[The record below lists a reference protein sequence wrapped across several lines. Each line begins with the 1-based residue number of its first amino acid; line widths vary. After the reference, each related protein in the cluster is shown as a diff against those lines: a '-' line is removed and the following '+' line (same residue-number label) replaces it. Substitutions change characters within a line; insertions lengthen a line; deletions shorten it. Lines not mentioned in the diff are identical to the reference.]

1 MTKDTM
7 RNDLFRE
14 LITNLGGSGLGLAT
28 TLLSRPREAHCARR
42 LLRGHHGDR
51 HGGSAATAPAT
62 LAAVGFVGGLA
73 AGVLLASQQLHRH
86 RRNLFSPR
94 PYERL
99 AALAYLRGQPSVETL
114 RLLHDYLGWEPRPLL
129 RRRGFRVLREL
140 ERTLD

>member
-1 MTKDTM
+1 MTKDKMT
-7 RNDLFRE
+7 NDLLRE
-14 LITNLGGSGLGLAT
+14 LIAQFTSGDGRNRRYA
-28 TLLSRPREAHCARR
+28 AR
-42 LLRGHHGDR
+42 LLRAVSEDR
-51 HGGSAATAPAT
+51 HRGSVALAPAT
-62 LAAVGFVGGLA
+62 LATVGFVGGLA

-114 RLLHDYLGWEPRPLL
+114 RLLHDYLGWESRPLL